1 MYLKKDKYLIATE
14 AGAAARRSLMNN
26 MAVGYS
32 TQSNSIMGQLVDLIA
47 KAVEEG
53 VRETLNNVY
62 TDDDFEKDVGLKS

>member
-1 MYLKKDKYLIATE
+1 MYLKKDKHLIAME
-14 AGAAARRSLMNN
+14 AGQAARRSLMNN

-32 TQSNSIMGQLVDLIA
+32 TQPSSIMGQLVDLIA

-53 VRETLNNVY
+53 VRETLINMY